1 MTEGYDWRNEGLET
15 PQIGQYHTGVQTDAV
30 NYYCRRL
37 LLTLVKNSERN
48 KVASC
53 RGRQLPSDSSGCS
66 ELFQFYLLWPL
77 EDFWESK
84 CRKKSLL
91 LPSLLISLVQHV
103 SPSLPYPGIS
113 SIPCENKQIVSIV
126 RWHYLWLGAKSHCHR
141 HSGANVWFMASL
153 FKGSHI
159 GMRKI

>member
-1 MTEGYDWRNEGLET
+1 MFARVKFGNKFMTEGYDWRNEGLET
-15 PQIGQYHTGVQTDAV
+15 PQAGQYHTVVQTDAV
-30 NYYCRRL
+30 NYYCRCL

-53 RGRQLPSDSSGCS
+53 RGRQLPFDYSGWS

-91 LPSLLISLVQHV
+91 LPSLLISLVQNV

-113 SIPCENKQIVSIV
+113 SIPCENKQIVSI
-126 RWHYLWLGAKSHCHR
+126 SQ
-141 HSGANVWFMASL
+141 MALSL
-153 FKGSHI
+153 AWG
-159 GMRKI
+159 KITLS